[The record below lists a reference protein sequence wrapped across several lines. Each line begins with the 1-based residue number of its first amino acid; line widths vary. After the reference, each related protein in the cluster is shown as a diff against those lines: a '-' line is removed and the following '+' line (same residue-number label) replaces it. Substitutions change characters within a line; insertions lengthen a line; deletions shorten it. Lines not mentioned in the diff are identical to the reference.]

1 MNPNKAKGT
10 RWESRLVEYLRANGF
25 PYAER
30 RALAGT
36 KDLGDIVNVPGV
48 VIEAKNTKTINLA
61 EWIDQLVEEKANA
74 NARHGAVIFPRRSHR
89 TERAYVVLELED
101 FVDLIR

>member
-10 RWESRLVEYLRANGF
+10 RWESRVVDFLRANGF
-25 PYAER
+25 RYAER

-48 VIEAKNTKTINLA
+48 VIECKATKTLALA
-61 EWIDQLVEEKANA
+61 EWVDQMVEEKENA
-74 NARHGAVIFPRRSHR
+74 NALYGFVVFPRRSHA
-89 TERAYVVLELED
+89 TERAYCLLELR
-101 FVDLIR
+101 DLVRLLK